1 MQNWSLILFMVYLVA
16 ASTELEINP
25 LKGEISAAPG
35 NFGFLV
41 TGVGPVESA
50 ISLTRFLEREKADGV
65 ILFGVGGAYTEKG
78 VDALDICLAEG
89 ERFGDFGIAAH
100 DEIHYFTDETL
111 TGKHDFDLRNGLSDQ
126 VESRLMALG
135 TPFKKGPF
143 VTVHA
148 CSGTLKRG
156 NVLRDKFNAICENM
170 EGAAMARVCELY
182 GVPMVELRCISNMV
196 EDRDT
201 SKWKIE
207 EAAAK
212 GAGLLGRLLP
222 ELLR

>member
-1 MQNWSLILFMVYLVA
+1 MYLVA
-16 ASTELEINP
+16 SSTELEIN
-25 LKGEISAAPG
+25 LLRCEVSAFAKF
-35 NFGFLV
+35 NFLV

-50 ISLTRFLEREKADGV
+50 ISLTGFLAREKADGV
-65 ILFGVGGAYTEKG
+65 ILFGVGGAYTERG
-78 VDALDICLAEG
+78 TGILDICLAE
-89 ERFGDFGIAAH
+89 EECFGDFGIAMD
-100 DEIHYFTDETL
+100 DEIHYFTDEML
-111 TGKHDFDLRNGLSDQ
+111 TGQQDFDLRNSLSDQ
-126 VESRLMALG
+126 VESRLIALG
-135 TPFKKGPF
+135 IPFKKGPF

-201 SKWKIE
+201 SGWKVK
-207 EAAAK
+207 EAVAK
-212 GAGLLGRLLP
+212 GTGLLGRLLP
-222 ELLR
+222 ELL

>member
-1 MQNWSLILFMVYLVA
+1 MYLAVS
-16 ASTELEINP
+16 STELEIS
-25 LKGEISAAPG
+25 LLRREVGA
-35 NFGFLV
+35 FGKLEFLV

-65 ILFGVGGAYTEKG
+65 ILFGVGGAYTERG
-78 VDALDICLAEG
+78 IGILDVCLAEE
-89 ERFGDFGIAAH
+89 ERFGDFGIAMD
-100 DEIHYFTDETL
+100 DEIHYFTDEML
-111 TGKHDFDLRNGLSDQ
+111 TGKQNFDLRNSLSDQ
-126 VESRLMALG
+126 VEGKLVALG
-135 TPFKKGPF
+135 MPFKKGPF

-170 EGAAMARVCELY
+170 EGAAIARVCELY
-182 GVPMVELRCISNMV
+182 GVPMLELRCISNMV
-196 EDRDT
+196 EDRDI
-201 SKWKIE
+201 SGWKIK
-207 EAAAK
+207 EAVAK

>member
-1 MQNWSLILFMVYLVA
+1 MVYLVA
-16 ASTELEINP
+16 GSTELEINP
-25 LKGEISAAPG
+25 LRREVSAAPV
-35 NFGFLV
+35 NFDFLV

-65 ILFGVGGAYTEKG
+65 ILFGVGGAYTERG
-78 VDALDICLAEG
+78 IGILDVCLAEG

-100 DEIHYFTDETL
+100 DEIHYFTDEML
-111 TGKHDFDLRNGLSDQ
+111 TGKHDFDLRNSLSDQ
-126 VESRLMALG
+126 VESKLMAMG
-135 TPFKKGPF
+135 APFKKGSF
-143 VTVHA
+143 VTVRA

-201 SKWKIE
+201 SKWKIK
-207 EAAAK
+207 EAVAK

>member
-1 MQNWSLILFMVYLVA
+1 MRNWSLMLFMVYLVA
-16 ASTELEINP
+16 GSTELEINP
-25 LKGEISAAPG
+25 LRRGVSAPG
-35 NFGFLV
+35 RFDFLV
-41 TGVGPVESA
+41 TGVGPVEGA
-50 ISLTRFLEREKADGV
+50 ISLVRFLEREKADGV
-65 ILFGVGGAYTEKG
+65 ILFGVGGAYTERG
-78 VDALDICLAEG
+78 IGLLDVCLAEE
-89 ERFGDFGIAAH
+89 ERFGDSGIAMD
-100 DEIHYFTDETL
+100 DEIHYFTDEML
-111 TGKHDFDLRNGLSDQ
+111 TGRQDFDLRNSLSDQ
-126 VESRLMALG
+126 VESKLIALG
-135 TPFKKGPF
+135 IPFKKGPF

-156 NVLRDKFNAICENM
+156 NALRDKFNAICENM

-201 SKWKIE
+201 SGWKIK

>member
-1 MQNWSLILFMVYLVA
+1 MFFIVYLVA
-16 ASTELEINP
+16 GSTELEIN
-25 LKGEISAAPG
+25 LLRREVSAPG
-35 NFGFLV
+35 KLDFLV

-50 ISLTRFLEREKADGV
+50 ISLTKFLEREQADGV
-65 ILFGVGGAYTEKG
+65 ILFGVGGAYTEKE
-78 VDALDICLAEG
+78 VDVLDICLAEE
-89 ERFGDFGIAAH
+89 ERFGDSGIAM
-100 DEIHYFTDETL
+100 DDDIHYFSDEML
-111 TGKHDFDLRNGLSDQ
+111 TGKQDFDLRNSLSDQ
-126 VESRLMALG
+126 VESKLMALG
-135 TPFKKGPF
+135 MPFKKGPF

-182 GVPMVELRCISNMV
+182 GVPLLELRCISNMV

-201 SKWKIE
+201 SGWKIK
-207 EAAAK
+207 EAVAK

-222 ELLR
+222 ELLQ

>member
-1 MQNWSLILFMVYLVA
+1 MVYLVA
-16 ASTELEINP
+16 GSTELEINL
-25 LKGEISAAPG
+25 LKREASAPG
-35 NFGFLV
+35 KLDFLV

-50 ISLTRFLEREKADGV
+50 ISLTRFLERGKADGV

-78 VDALDICLAEG
+78 VDVLDICLAEG
-89 ERFGDFGIAAH
+89 ERFGDSGIAAH
-100 DEIHYFTDETL
+100 DEIHYFTDEMS
-111 TGKHDFDLRNGLSDQ
+111 TGKHDFDLRNSLSDQ
-126 VESRLMALG
+126 VESKLMALG
-135 TPFKKGPF
+135 TPFKEGPF

-201 SKWKIE
+201 SKWKIK

>member
-1 MQNWSLILFMVYLVA
+1 MYLVA
-16 ASTELEINP
+16 SSTELEINP
-25 LKGEISAAPG
+25 LRREVSAAPG
-35 NFGFLV
+35 KFDFLV

-50 ISLTRFLEREKADGV
+50 ISLTRFLEREQADGV
-65 ILFGVGGAYTEKG
+65 ILFGVGGAYTEKE
-78 VDALDICLAEG
+78 VDVLDICLAEE
-89 ERFGDFGIAAH
+89 ERFGDSGIAM
-100 DEIHYFTDETL
+100 DDDIHYFSDEML
-111 TGKHDFDLRNGLSDQ
+111 TGKQDFDLRNSLSDQ
-126 VESRLMALG
+126 VESKLMALG
-135 TPFKKGPF
+135 MPFKKGPF

-182 GVPMVELRCISNMV
+182 GVPMLELRCISNMV

-201 SKWKIE
+201 SKWKIK

-222 ELLR
+222 ELLP